1 MKHLIFILTAVLYI
15 ITFEVIA
22 QDKEPPY
29 IEGIVKINRT
39 KKPAQNIEVRITKA
53 KLFPDSKMVES
64 EEEFALLKTDK
75 KGVYRSNI
83 EYGFIFVVYI
93 KKEGYTSGYYIVDA
107 TLTPSNAKVPELENG
122 AGQESFLYEYSEF
135 QELELPLDT
144 AYYQKFPNDYIK
156 FSVQKDEFI
165 GDENHRRLFMS
176 KTYKDTAWEKEQK
189 RLAAAKKAEEE
200 RLKAAKEQKRKNKKY
215 AISAKLVLKGN
226 TALSKVKVL
235 LFKEDPALNPAV
247 QPIESAVTNAFGK
260 FTFTELKEDENY
272 FLGIE
277 GIDESIAPNIKVN
290 NKHGNVVLAQTPPT
304 VVSLTN
310 GKFGII
316 GFTATKDFFN
326 NFEVIGKTILV
337 AGNLLL
343 GDKDKL
349 PLQDVK
355 LLLKDATDKI
365 VQTTRTNALG
375 GFAFSNVD
383 PNQKYKID
391 VEHNMPSQIA
401 NKRVSIL
408 NKAGQEVYSSVAD
421 ANGKF
426 KFEILAEDKFQLQ
439 LLESDDTELNI
450 SLKGKIYT
458 NLKEKTPL
466 KNSKV
471 YLSSQSGKLLVNAS
485 TDENGNFSFE
495 NISADIAYL
504 INLDENDPKLKTV
517 TKVYLENEDGT
528 WVREITKDNLN
539 KFTFQLLS
547 LEVNRLNH
555 IEIIDTW
562 LDIIKNK
569 SAASLIAEP
578 IYFKAGEDRILDEA
592 ASILNKVLVIM
603 KAKPSLK
610 IEVGSHTDAT
620 GSDIF
625 NMELSKKRAKAAVD
639 YLVSKGANPNNLI
652 GIGYGETKLKN
663 NCGNNVKCSEAE
675 HSQNRRIEF
684 KILSK

>member
-1 MKHLIFILTAVLYI
+1 
-15 ITFEVIA
+15 
-22 QDKEPPY
+22 
-29 IEGIVKINRT
+29 
-39 KKPAQNIEVRITKA
+39 
-53 KLFPDSKMVES
+53 
-64 EEEFALLKTDK
+64 
-75 KGVYRSNI
+75 
-83 EYGFIFVVYI
+83 
-93 KKEGYTSGYYIVDA
+93 
-107 TLTPSNAKVPELENG
+107 
-122 AGQESFLYEYSEF
+122 
-135 QELELPLDT
+135 
-144 AYYQKFPNDYIK
+144 
-156 FSVQKDEFI
+156 
-165 GDENHRRLFMS
+165 
-176 KTYKDTAWEKEQK
+176 
-189 RLAAAKKAEEE
+189 
-200 RLKAAKEQKRKNKKY
+200 
-215 AISAKLVLKGN
+215 
-226 TALSKVKVL
+226 
-235 LFKEDPALNPAV
+235 
-247 QPIESAVTNAFGK
+247 
-260 FTFTELKEDENY
+260 
-272 FLGIE
+272 
-277 GIDESIAPNIKVN
+277 
-290 NKHGNVVLAQTPPT
+290 
-304 VVSLTN
+304 
-310 GKFGII
+310 
-316 GFTATKDFFN
+316 
-326 NFEVIGKTILV
+326 
-337 AGNLLL
+337 
-343 GDKDKL
+343 
-349 PLQDVK
+349 
-355 LLLKDATDKI
+355 
-365 VQTTRTNALG
+365 
-375 GFAFSNVD
+375 
-383 PNQKYKID
+383 
-391 VEHNMPSQIA
+391 MPSQIA